1 MRPLRNLALIC
12 TVLLGSLSVAGAAS
26 AQKWELL
33 GEKEVGFRADRDVIS
48 VGRKE
53 GRYEKLQLRVENNDI
68 EILDLKVVY
77 GNGDVQD
84 IRVRSKIRAGSET
97 RPLDLTGD
105 RGRFIKQ
112 IEIAYK
118 TDGRRRDGRAIVKVF
133 GDPVRGGR
141 DRGDRGGDRADRPKF
156 DWESLGSRKVG
167 FLIDRDVIKVGR
179 REGKFHKLK
188 IAVKGNDI
196 EILDL
201 KVVYANGKP
210 DDIRVRQKLKSGSET
225 RPLDLEGRGRRID
238 RIELVYKSRPS
249 FRGQATL
256 EVFGLQQE

>member
-33 GEKEVGFRADRDVIS
+33 GEKEVGFRVDRDVIK

-53 GRYEKLQLRVENNDI
+53 GRYEKLRLRVEKNDI
-68 EILDLKVVY
+68 ELLDLKVVY

-84 IRVRSKIRAGSET
+84 IRVRSNIRAGSET
-97 RPLDLTGD
+97 RPLDLSGD
-105 RGRFIKQ
+105 RGRFIK
-112 IEIAYK
+112 EIQLVYK
-118 TDGRRRDGRAIVKVF
+118 TDGRRRRGGALVQVY
-133 GDPVRGGR
+133 GDPVRGRG
-141 DRGDRGGDRADRPKF
+141 GDRGGDRADDRRKY
-156 DWESLGSRKVG
+156 DWELLGKRKVG

-179 REGKFHKLK
+179 KEGRFRKLK
-188 IAVKGNDI
+188 IAVNGNDI
-196 EILDL
+196 ELLDL
-201 KVVYANGKP
+201 KVVYGNGKE
-210 DDIRVRQKLKSGSET
+210 DDVRVRQKLKSGSET
-225 RPLDLEGRGRRID
+225 RPLDLEGRGRVID

-256 EVFGLQQE
+256 EVYGLQQD